1 MLDTRTNEWLPR
13 LQANGPKLASLVL
26 AALILLQLLQIGYSL
41 LSKPLKSPQPVVTA
55 SAPRPQRSGVDI
67 QTVVSAHLF
76 GVPPADLA
84 AQDPENAPQSSA
96 NLILAGTI
104 ATQDPKRGVAIISDA
119 GGPSKVYAVGER
131 ISGAL
136 LHSVYLDHV
145 ILDRAGALE
154 TLLLPRQLPPSS
166 RAAAVPRR
174 QGADP
179 RTVAVVDNIRR
190 LVTQDPS
197 ILDQVMRT
205 VPSYDN
211 AAGKLR
217 GFRAYPG
224 RNRAIFNKLGL
235 KAGDLVTAING
246 TPLDDPQRSQDVFNT
261 IQTSDH
267 VTVTVER
274 GGQKQDITLNIAQV
288 AAQATKELE
297 SESSNGAAPNNP
309 APPPNGSPNP
319 NNENANE

>member
-1 MLDTRTNEWLPR
+1 MLDTRTNQLLPK
-13 LQANGPKLASLVL
+13 LQANGPKLASLVI
-26 AALILLQLLQIGYSL
+26 AALILIQLLQIGYSL

-55 SAPRPQRSGVDI
+55 PVPHPQRSGVDI

-76 GVPPADLA
+76 GVPAADLA
-84 AQDPENAPQSSA
+84 QDPGNAPQSSA

-119 GGPSKVYAVGER
+119 GGPSKVYGVSER
-131 ISGAL
+131 ISGAV

-145 ILDRAGALE
+145 VLDRGGALE
-154 TLLLPRQLPPSS
+154 TLPLPRQLPPASHGV
-166 RAAAVPRR
+166 AAVPVRR
-174 QGADP
+174 TGADP
-179 RTVAVVDNIRR
+179 RTVAAVDNIRR
-190 LVTQDPS
+190 MVTQDPS

-274 GGQKQDITLNIAQV
+274 GGQKQDISLNIAQV

-297 SESSNGAAPNNP
+297 SESSNGAAPA
-309 APPPNGSPNP
+309 APGSPNP
-319 NNENANE
+319 EQ